1 MKTILIT
8 GSSRGIGEATAR
20 IFAKHGWNIVLN
32 YNHSEQKAI
41 TLANDLGKYANV
53 LCVKADVGNNAE
65 LNDLYRLAR
74 EKFGKIDAVV
84 NNAGVTV
91 EKMLVDMTFGE
102 IRSVVDTNLVG
113 TINSCR
119 LALNQF
125 DGEGTIVNI
134 SSCQGEIGASCEA
147 VYASTKAGI
156 SCLSRS
162 LIDEYADTSVRIFDL
177 PLGWV
182 DTDMTARYTKSEK
195 QEFLSANPQFKA
207 QTKTQV
213 AKTIYDLITK

>member
-8 GSSRGIGEATAR
+8 GSSRGIGEAIAR
-20 IFAKHGWNIVLN
+20 VFAKNGWNIVLN
-32 YNHSEQKAI
+32 FNRSEQKA
-41 TLANDLGKYANV
+41 TALAKELGKLTNV
-53 LCVKADVGNNAE
+53 LCVKADVGNNDE
-65 LNDLYRLAR
+65 LEDLYRWAI

-84 NNAGVTV
+84 NNAGVTI
-91 EKMLVDMTFGE
+91 EKMLVDMTYDE
-102 IRSVVDTNLVG
+102 IKTVVDTNLVG

-162 LIDEYADTSVRIFDL
+162 LIDEYADTHVRIIDL

-182 DTDMTARYTKSEK
+182 DTDMTARYTKAEK

-213 AKTIYDLITK
+213 AQSVFDLITK

>member
-8 GSSRGIGEATAR
+8 GSSRGIGEAIAR
-20 IFAKHGWNIVLN
+20 VFAKNGWNIVLN
-32 YNHSEQKAI
+32 FNRSEQKA
-41 TLANDLGKYANV
+41 TALAKELGKLTNV
-53 LCVKADVGNNAE
+53 LCVKADVGNNDE
-65 LNDLYRLAR
+65 LEDLYRWAI

-84 NNAGVTV
+84 NNAGVTI
-91 EKMLVDMTFGE
+91 EKMLVDMTYDE
-102 IRSVVDTNLVG
+102 IKTVVDTNLVG

-119 LALNQF
+119 LALSQF
-125 DGEGTIVNI
+125 DGVGAIVNI

-182 DTDMTARYTKSEK
+182 DTDMTARYTKAEK
-195 QEFLSANPQFKA
+195 REFLNANPQFKA
-207 QTKTQV
+207 QTKEEV
-213 AKTIYDLITK
+213 AQSVFDLITK